1 MMYDEIVVATI
12 LEDTFDIGLTSW
24 GSQMFNQF
32 NPFKLS
38 NLKIKIIQIIQ
49 VFNLM

>member
-12 LEDTFDIGLTSW
+12 WEDTFDIGLTSW

-32 NPFKLS
+32 NPFKQS
-38 NLKIKIIQIIQ
+38 NLKIKINQ